1 MLPRNQ
7 EILIC
12 SRAILKEDLPDLAS
26 LTPHQKHFRRVTV
39 EVPSPAHKSG
49 RRQVTV
55 PISFISDPTKLQST
69 STSRA
74 ITVGQLKKALEAY
87 DESLP
92 VCVSLRI
99 GHKPPVNTTFLE
111 YQQLMPQGYSNP
123 DSQKSEPSIP
133 VVVLYT

>member
-1 MLPRNQ
+1 MLTRNQ

-12 SRAILKEDLPDLAS
+12 IRAILKEDLPDLSS
-26 LTPHQKHFRRVTV
+26 LTPYEKHFRRVTV
-39 EVPSPAHKSG
+39 EVPSPVHKSG

-55 PISFISDPTKLQST
+55 PISFISDPTKSQI
-69 STSRA
+69 TSRA

-92 VCVSLRI
+92 VCVSLGI

-123 DSQKSEPSIP
+123 DPQKSEPSIP